1 MKVEIDKGA
10 PHGDKYTIHGEGDEV
25 PDCEPGDVIVQ
36 ILEKKHK
43 NFTRRGADLAIE
55 KEVTLLEA
63 LTGVDFVITHLDGRK
78 VRIQNKPG
86 EIIKPD
92 DIKTVENLGMPYH
105 KKIYNFGNLFIHFK
119 IKFPTAL
126 NKDATNLLN

>member
-25 PDCEPGDVIVQ
+25 PDCESGDVIVQ

-78 VRIQNKPG
+78 VRI
-86 EIIKPD
+86 
-92 DIKTVENLGMPYH
+92 
-105 KKIYNFGNLFIHFK
+105 
-119 IKFPTAL
+119 
-126 NKDATNLLN
+126 